1 MPRSFGVFLCPILG
15 KQVDIQLEK
24 LYNVYMLNI
33 LYNKNTKGEIIMEG
47 KFKRSIVSV
56 LLLVIFISHVTFST
70 PENVEGATRYITR
83 ESFVTLVM
91 KELKFEVD
99 EKSSKHP
106 YMDAAIRAGIIS
118 KSTFGTKYNY
128 QLTISDAAVIL
139 VNADEYLHGVTVKDE
154 LINTI
159 IKERI
164 SDITSVSKARRTYIA
179 KAYALGYLKGSSN
192 GVYSKNRSIKAWE
205 KVSTSTS
212 KSLVTM
218 INDKSK
224 RSKITEDGQLIRTTN
239 LPEFSKYY
247 PYILDSFPNEYYDW
261 EFAFMQ
267 YMSKGKPLYG
277 TKNWINLKDY
287 AIPKDF
293 TKIGDGKAV
302 WYNYNSGRKKITV
315 KEIYDLCADKWQAN
329 AEKYLNL
336 VFNVD
341 YRTLTDDKEWYQGI
355 METHFQYGNEDFKDL
370 PRLDRYIAA
379 AIENKTIVES
389 KYIGVDKSSIYM
401 CMDSV
406 YIRAHVKYRVVSS
419 QTLDQTLS
427 LSPIIFT
434 NYTYPNLRN
443 LVIGGW
449 RDCYLDIQVRS
460 DYESCGI
467 REAIIDDYFHDNRM
481 VIK

>member
-24 LYNVYMLNI
+24 LYNVYILNI

-56 LLLVIFISHVTFST
+56 LLLVTFISHVTFST
-70 PENVEGATRYITR
+70 PKNVEGATRYITR

-118 KSTFGTKYNY
+118 KSTFGAKYSY
-128 QLTISDAAVIL
+128 QLTKSDAAVIL
-139 VNADEYLHGVTVKDE
+139 VNADEYLHGVTVKEE

-164 SDITSVSKARRTYIA
+164 SDIASVSNARRTYIA

-192 GVYSKNRSIKAWE
+192 GVYSRNRSIKAWD
-205 KVSTSTS
+205 KVSTSTA

-247 PYILDSFPNEYYDW
+247 SYILDSFPNEYYDW
-261 EFAFMQ
+261 EFK
-267 YMSKGKPLYG
+267 YMRMKSSGKPLYG
-277 TKNWINLKDY
+277 TSKWVDLKDY
-287 AIPKDF
+287 ASPKDF
-293 TKIGDGKAV
+293 IKIGDGKAV
-302 WYNYNSGRKKITV
+302 WYNYNSRYKVSV
-315 KEIYDLCADKWQAN
+315 KDIYDLCADKWQTN

-336 VFNVD
+336 VFNVN
-341 YRTLTDDKEWYQGI
+341 YKTLKNDKDWYKGI
-355 METHFQYGNEDFKDL
+355 METHWQYGNEDFKEYK
-370 PRLDRYIAA
+370 RLDSYIEA
-379 AIENKTIVES
+379 AINNKTIVES
-389 KYIGVDKSSIYM
+389 KYIGIDKSSIYM
-401 CMDSV
+401 CMDSI
-406 YIRAHVKYRVVSS
+406 YIRAHVQYRILSS
-419 QTLDQTLS
+419 ENLERVA

-434 NYTYPNLRN
+434 NYTYPNLDN
-443 LVIGGW
+443 IKLGEW

-467 REAIIDDYFHDNRM
+467 REAIINDYFYNNRV

>member
-1 MPRSFGVFLCPILG
+1 MVVMFFSAILR
-15 KQVDIQLEK
+15 
-24 LYNVYMLNI
+24 
-33 LYNKNTKGEIIMEG
+33 GETIDVMASS
-47 KFKRSIVSV
+47 KYV
-56 LLLVIFISHVTFST
+56 
-70 PENVEGATRYITR
+70 TR

-139 VNADEYLHGVTVKDE
+139 VNADEYLHGVTVKED

-192 GVYSKNRSIKAWE
+192 GVYSRNRSIKAWE
-205 KVSTSTS
+205 KVSTSTA

-218 INDKSK
+218 VNDKSK
-224 RSKITEDGQLIRTTN
+224 RSKITEEGQLIRTTN

-261 EFAFMQ
+261 EFAYMQ
-267 YMSKGKPLYG
+267 YMDNGKPLYG
-277 TKNWINLKDY
+277 TKKWVNLKDY
-287 AIPKDF
+287 TSPKEFEKYKDNSK
-293 TKIGDGKAV
+293 TWNA
-302 WYNYNSGRKKITV
+302 YNSRKPISSKDL
-315 KEIYDLCADKWQAN
+315 YNLCADKWQAN

-336 VFNVD
+336 VFNVN
-341 YRTLTDDKEWYQGI
+341 YKTLKNDKEWYNGI
-355 METHFQYGNEDFKDL
+355 METHWQYGSEDFKNYK
-370 PRLDRYIAA
+370 RLDSYIDA
-379 AIENKTIVES
+379 AIKNKTIVES
-389 KYIGVDKSSIYM
+389 KYIGVDKSSIYV
-401 CMDSV
+401 CMGSV
-406 YIRAHVKYRVVSS
+406 YIRAHVKYRIVSS
-419 QTLDQTLS
+419 ESLERVA

-434 NYTYPNLRN
+434 NYTYPNIDN
-443 LVIGGW
+443 VNIGEW
-449 RDCYLDIQVRS
+449 RDCYLDLEVRS
-460 DYESCGI
+460 TYENCGI
-467 REAIIDDYFHDNRM
+467 KEAIVNDYFHDVRT